1 MENASPVSVHAID
14 EFRLSDALVRF
25 QGGDRVPLSVFV
37 AEYPRGDGPPLH
49 IHPYAEL
56 FLVERGSV
64 KFTAGDEETEISAGN
79 IVVDVVVVGVVQPVA
94 KSKSENKNMYL
105 LFRPFKTANVGV
117 DVINNF

>member
-1 MENASPVSVHAID
+1 MENASPVSVHAIE

-56 FLVERGSV
+56 FLVERGAV

-79 IVVDVVVVGVVQPVA
+79 IVVVDAETKHRFEGVSDELSRVVSIHPSAEVVQ
-94 KSKSENKNMYL
+94 ENL
-105 LFRPFKTANVGV
+105 S
-117 DVINNF
+117 

>member
-1 MENASPVSVHAID
+1 MLGVCVRVRESASDRASRATSNCPK
-14 EFRLSDALVRF
+14 LCLVKSFFSLCSLHSLHSLR
-25 QGGDRVPLSVFV
+25 PL
-37 AEYPRGDGPPLH
+37 P
-49 IHPYAEL
+49 L
-56 FLVERGSV
+56 FLFLFKKRCIESSSGN
-64 KFTAGDEETEISAGN
+64 ASAGN

>member
-1 MENASPVSVHAID
+1 MENASPVSVHAIE

-56 FLVERGSV
+56 FLVERGAV
-64 KFTAGDEETEISAGN
+64 RFTAGDEETEISAGN
-79 IVVDVVVVGVVQPVA
+79 IVVVAAETKHRFEGASDELSRVVSVHPAAEVVQ
-94 KSKSENKNMYL
+94 ENL
-105 LFRPFKTANVGV
+105 S
-117 DVINNF
+117 

>member
-1 MENASPVSVHAID
+1 MENASPVSVHAIE

-25 QGGDRVPLSVFV
+25 QGGDQVPLSVFV

-56 FLVERGSV
+56 FLVERGAV

-79 IVVDVVVVGVVQPVA
+79 IVVVAAETKHRFEGASDELSRVVSVHPAAEVVQ
-94 KSKSENKNMYL
+94 ENL
-105 LFRPFKTANVGV
+105 S
-117 DVINNF
+117 